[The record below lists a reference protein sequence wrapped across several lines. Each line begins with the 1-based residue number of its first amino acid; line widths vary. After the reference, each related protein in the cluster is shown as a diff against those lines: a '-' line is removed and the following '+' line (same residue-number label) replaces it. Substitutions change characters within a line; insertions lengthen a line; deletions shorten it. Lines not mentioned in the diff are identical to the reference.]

1 LCCLVLLERSRVEVA
16 CIAGR
21 RKNAP
26 LAPNKP
32 LGQGRQ
38 QGGRL
43 GLDPAALP
51 ARQVAGAWANHWG
64 KCSPLRCTT
73 ADPELQQDNRVKKPG

>member
-1 LCCLVLLERSRVEVA
+1 MWLASQEGE
-16 CIAGR
+16 
-21 RKNAP
+21 KTPP

-38 QGGRL
+38 QGARL

-51 ARQVAGAWANHWG
+51 AQDLLWVLAPGRTIWEVL
-64 KCSPLRCTT
+64 SPALHH
-73 ADPELQQDNRVKKPG
+73 G